1 MRKLIVILALVLIA
15 KISVSEAVE
24 AGDVESG
31 LDAQATTLVYVEGG
45 SFMMGS
51 DDLESWE
58 DEQPIHEVSVSSFY
72 IGKYQVTQKEW
83 QEVMGDNPSLFKGDK
98 LPVERVS
105 WYDAIIY
112 CNKRS
117 IKEGLN
123 PCYSGSG
130 DNITCDWTANG
141 YRLPTEAEWEYAA
154 RGGKKSKGYIYSG
167 SNDLKKVA
175 WYEDNS
181 GDETHPV
188 GEKQANEL
196 GIYDMSGNVWEWCWD
211 WYDENYYQQSPKKD
225 PRGPSSGDYS
235 RVLRG
240 GSWYDNV
247 SYCRVADR
255 FSNNPD
261 FRLYFYGLRILR
273 AIQ

>member
-24 AGDVESG
+24 TGGLESG

-72 IGKYQVTQKEW
+72 ICKYQVTQKEW
-83 QEVMGDNPSLFKGDK
+83 QEVMGDNPSVFEGDM
-98 LPVERVS
+98 LPVDTID
-105 WYDAIIY
+105 WYDAIEY

-117 IKEGLN
+117 IKEGFN

-130 DNITCDWTANG
+130 DNISCDWTANG

-154 RGGKKSKGYIYSG
+154 RGGKKSRGYKYSG
-167 SNDLKKVA
+167 SNDINEVA
-175 WYEDNS
+175 WYGDNS
-181 GDETHPV
+181 RYKTHPV
-188 GEKQANEL
+188 GQKQANEL
-196 GIYDMSGNVWEWCWD
+196 DIYDLSGNVWEWCWD
-211 WYDENYYQQSPKKD
+211 RNSSDYYSDSPSSK
-225 PRGPSSGDYS
+225 PRGPRKGKN

-240 GSWYDNV
+240 GSWNYDDY
-247 SYCRVADR
+247 YCRVALRFNGSPDYR
-255 FSNNPD
+255 FSSC
-261 FRLYFYGLRILR
+261 GLRILR